1 MATAN
6 SAGVDYTVPPNRP
19 ASGAFNNHG
28 SATRVGTSS
37 NFDNVPVSRAQSDVF
52 GSTVLDDDYSDKAVS
67 AGVFRYNNQRPVGM
81 RLTTSLATVN
91 NSVLLSGADVPG
103 QIRGINK
110 RESFRVV
117 KTATGIR
124 ENKYNRYT
132 NTWAGGYPQ
141 SGTETPGTDVA
152 ATPTRSAP
160 GDLVFRTGAKLPVRN
175 QDYKAKT
182 G

>member
-19 ASGAFNNHG
+19 ASGAVNNHG

-37 NFDNVPVSRAQSDVF
+37 NFDNVSVSRTQGDMY
-52 GSTVLDDDYSDKAVS
+52 GSVVNDDDYADKAVS
-67 AGVFRYNNQRPVGM
+67 AGTFRYNNQRPIAI
-81 RLTTSLATVN
+81 RLTSSLSGVENT
-91 NSVLLSGADVPG
+91 VLLTGADVPE
-103 QIRGINK
+103 QLRSINK
-110 RESFRVV
+110 RESFKVV

-124 ENKYNRYT
+124 ENKYNRYS
-132 NTWAGGYPQ
+132 NTWANGYPQ
-141 SGTETPGTDVA
+141 TGTENPGNDVA

-160 GDLVFRTGAKLPVRN
+160 GDLVFRTGAKLPVTT
-175 QDYKAKT
+175 QDYKPKT